1 MIKNEKYK
9 KNGYGKEAF
18 SVRNKYCFEVLGL
31 RKIVNSYFSNN
42 EKSRR
47 MQMQLGYKDKGIRRK
62 NVLCLATNEYVD
74 ECVTELLKEDFVEY
88 NK

>member
-1 MIKNEKYK
+1 M
-9 KNGYGKEAF
+9 
-18 SVRNKYCFEVLGL
+18 
-31 RKIVNSYFSNN
+31 NSYFSNN

-74 ECVTELLKEDFVEY
+74 ECVTELLKEDCVEY

>member
-1 MIKNEKYK
+1 MALAGGGIW
-9 KNGYGKEAF
+9 
-18 SVRNKYCFEVLGL
+18 
-31 RKIVNSYFSNN
+31 IN

-88 NK
+88 NNLIPMVWFLLKKIL